1 MKIKITSDSTC
12 DLSQDLVTRYD
23 LAILPLSVAMGE
35 KNYHDG
41 VDITPSDIYRHVDNG
56 GELPQ
61 TAAVNLTQYQE
72 FWKPF
77 AAQYDAVI
85 HLNISSEFSSCYQN
99 ACLAAENYDNV
110 YVVDSR
116 NLSTGHGLL
125 VLKAAELAAS
135 GMEAAQIA
143 QVLRETAGKVHASF
157 VPDRLDYLK
166 KGGRCSSVAAL
177 GANLLKLKPC
187 IEVKDGK
194 MVVSKKY
201 RGSFEKVLREYVADH
216 LAQREDLDLSRIF
229 VTHSGMD
236 EAQVQAV
243 VEQLKSLHPFREV
256 LVTVAG
262 CTVSSHCGPGTLGV
276 LFMTN

>member
-12 DLSQDLVTRYD
+12 DLSQELVLRYD
-23 LAILPLSVAMGE
+23 LAILPLAVAMGGTD
-35 KNYHDG
+35 YHDG
-41 VDITPSDIYRHVDNG
+41 VDITPDTIYRHVDAG

-61 TAAVNLTQYQE
+61 TAAINLTQYQE

-77 AAQYDAVI
+77 ASTYDAVI

-99 ACLAAENYDNV
+99 ACLAAESLDNV
-110 YVVDSR
+110 FVVDSR

-125 VLKAAELAAS
+125 VLKAAELANS
-135 GMEAAQIA
+135 GMEASQIA
-143 QVLRETAGKVHASF
+143 QVLRETTVKVHASF
-157 VPDRLDYLK
+157 VPDCLDYLK

-194 MVVSKKY
+194 MLVSKKY
-201 RGSFEKVLREYVADH
+201 RGNMEKVLREYVADH
-216 LAQREDLDLSRIF
+216 LASQEDLDLSRIF

-236 EAQVQAV
+236 EAQVQAI
-243 VEQLKSLHPFREV
+243 VEQVKSLHPFQEV

-276 LFMTN
+276 LFMTK

>member
-99 ACLAAENYDNV
+99 ACLAAENYDKV
-110 YVVDSR
+110 YVIDSR